1 MAFTTGAERKK
12 QSSST
17 KLSTQIIPRSLETF
31 LKKLLKRSNLN
42 FHAQIVQWPQVVS
55 SGQNEFKIEFWTLD
69 V

>member
-42 FHAQIVQWPQVVS
+42 FHAQIVQRPQVVS
-55 SGQNEFKIEFWTLD
+55 SGQNELQIEFWTLD

>member
-31 LKKLLKRSNLN
+31 LKKLLKRSILN
-42 FHAQIVQWPQVVS
+42 FHAQIVQ
-55 SGQNEFKIEFWTLD
+55 
-69 V
+69 

>member
-31 LKKLLKRSNLN
+31 PQSCSKVANLN
-42 FHAQIVQWPQVVS
+42 FHAQIVQ
-55 SGQNEFKIEFWTLD
+55 
-69 V
+69 